1 MSKIKIVQ
9 IVMAAS
15 QEEFD
20 YQYLDDKGRVWLQDG
35 HWEMDSATSPGA
47 GKHWVSEWK
56 LLELPE
62 EPKL

>member
-1 MSKIKIVQ
+1 MKIKIVQ

-20 YQYLDDKGRVWLQDG
+20 YQYLDDQGRVWYQAG
-35 HWEMDSATSPGA
+35 HWDRQEVPRN
-47 GKHWVSEWK
+47 WVSEWK

-62 EPKL
+62 EPKQ